1 MASCCWYCNL
11 SCTFFRSFLYNS
23 YAPLNDAQTQTGCA
37 SHVTPMN
44 VNLRW
49 FFFFYHF
56 SQAFSTF
63 MFLSM
68 FIVQLPTA
76 KGATVSRYDTIY
88 NALRKTLDSKAPT
101 QGQNESI
108 AILKAHMALTK
119 DTLDIEIRR
128 SDLETTNTAPPT
140 PAVAKLRSKRN
151 RIFSRR
157 SRQWNPFRL
166 VTQQGRKHPTRPSN
180 LLGST
185 NVHPCNTVETSE
197 MSYTVDGIRCR
208 RWDRSELQNRMKCM
222 GTYSPRYLA
231 SSFEEAL
238 RFKDLDSGDIFDLS
252 KSYIWHHLNNAVIKR
267 NSNIKPG
274 ETLISQCHAK
284 KTRTESG
291 HLRICPTCAAITRQP
306 AMPRR
311 FPEYIN
317 ELLCDPKK
325 ATNLPVIGGFCVQK
339 SFTLDL
345 LQFNGEWQLD
355 PKRSV
360 EAGLDVY
367 TEKWTTYT
375 QKIRRHC
382 ACELVDSSPIARM
395 LWFVAYTSWAAESLH
410 VMN

>member
-1 MASCCWYCNL
+1 
-11 SCTFFRSFLYNS
+11 
-23 YAPLNDAQTQTGCA
+23 
-37 SHVTPMN
+37 MN

-238 RFKDLDSGDIFDLS
+238 RFKDLDSGDIFDFS

-395 LWFVAYTSWAAESLH
+395 L
-410 VMN
+410 